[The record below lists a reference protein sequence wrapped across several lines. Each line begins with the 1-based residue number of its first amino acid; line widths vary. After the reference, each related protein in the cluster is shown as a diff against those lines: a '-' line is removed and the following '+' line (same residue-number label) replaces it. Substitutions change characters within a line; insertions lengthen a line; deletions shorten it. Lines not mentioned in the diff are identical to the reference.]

1 MTSQISKFVKIALT
15 TLAIFPLA
23 LAFNL
28 TSARAEAPGGISE
41 IKEVSERIANRNP
54 LRPAPI
60 TQPTEDNSD
69 AATSAARGK
78 SMEYVKSGYEAQ
90 QAGNEELAI
99 ANYYTALKID
109 PTNGYAF
116 LLVGGMLGNT
126 EDGNDCVKAAI
137 ELFRAEGDRE
147 GYLLAVG
154 LLKKFRASN

>member
-1 MTSQISKFVKIALT
+1 MTFHISKFVKIALT
-15 TLAIFPLA
+15 TLTIFPLA
-23 LAFNL
+23 LVPNL
-28 TSARAEAPGGISE
+28 TSVRAESPGSIGE
-41 IKEVSERIANRNP
+41 IKNVTERIARNP
-54 LRPAPI
+54 LRPAPVESPADD
-60 TQPTEDNSD
+60 TD
-69 AATSAARGK
+69 AAASVARGK

-126 EDGNDCVKAAI
+126 EEGNDCVKAAI
-137 ELFRAEGDRE
+137 ELFRAEGDRD

-154 LLKKFRASN
+154 LLKEFYASN

>member
-1 MTSQISKFVKIALT
+1 MTSQISKFVKITLA

-28 TSARAEAPGGISE
+28 TSARAEASGSIGE

-54 LRPAPI
+54 LRPAPGES
-60 TQPTEDNSD
+60 PADN
-69 AATSAARGK
+69 AARGK

-116 LLVGGMLGNT
+116 LFVGGMLGNT
-126 EDGNDCVKAAI
+126 EEGNDCIKAAI
-137 ELFRAEGDRE
+137 ELFKAEGDRD

-154 LLKKFRASN
+154 LLKEFRASN